1 MDFQSIV
8 EVPGGVLIKN
18 LENFELKHI
27 FDCGQCFRWNKEDNG
42 NYIGVA
48 FGRVL
53 EAEQIGLDIML
64 YNTSVEEFY
73 KIWLNY
79 FDLDKDYS
87 KIKNQLSE
95 DELLKSDGIGRDYLK
110 IDAGG
115 SILPA
120 SKQTV
125 ENGQHFVFQDGKT
138 VYKYAVSGM
147 ADVSEKI
154 MLRNNLTND
163 DVNWLI
169 AHQANKRIIDATAN
183 RMGIEEDKVLI
194 NIHRYGNT
202 TSATLP
208 LLLSDF
214 ESKFKKGD
222 IYIMTTYV
230 LAQSLIVVGYL

>member
-95 DELLKSDGIGRDYLK
+95 DELLNFTENLLKRFNIKGQKTLKSYL
-110 IDAGG
+110 
-115 SILPA
+115 
-120 SKQTV
+120 
-125 ENGQHFVFQDGKT
+125 E
-138 VYKYAVSGM
+138 
-147 ADVSEKI
+147 
-154 MLRNNLTND
+154 
-163 DVNWLI
+163 
-169 AHQANKRIIDATAN
+169 
-183 RMGIEEDKVLI
+183 
-194 NIHRYGNT
+194 
-202 TSATLP
+202 
-208 LLLSDF
+208 LLL
-214 ESKFKKGD
+214 ESR
-222 IYIMTTYV
+222 
-230 LAQSLIVVGYL
+230 